1 MTRAVFEERLF
12 GVLKWL
18 SVVFFAVIALFPLL
32 YMLALSFKPIQ
43 DLLLDPAK
51 WWPTLD
57 QIWGFETYRAVLRP
71 VDQGGF
77 GFLVFIRNSSIVAVS
92 TVILTLTVG
101 ILAAY
106 SIARVNFFGRK
117 TVSVGMILI
126 YLFPVVIVAIPLFV
140 MFSRMGLR
148 DSLYGLIIVYLASTL
163 PVTLFMLRGYF
174 QSIPVEL
181 EEAGRVDGLSRLGVI
196 RRITI
201 PLAAPAIAAVALY
214 VFMIAWNEFLY
225 ALLFVLEKREL
236 WTLSLGVN
244 QLNNQE
250 VPKTMLMAG
259 SVIISLPIIV
269 LFFAAER
276 FLTEGLTSGGVKG

>member
-1 MTRAVFEERLF
+1 
-12 GVLKWL
+12 
-18 SVVFFAVIALFPLL
+18 VIALFPLL

-201 PLAAPAIAAVALY
+201 ALAAPAIAAVALY

>member
-1 MTRAVFEERLF
+1 VTRAQFEERFF
-12 GVLKWL
+12 GTLKWI
-18 SVVFFAVIALFPLL
+18 SIAFFTVIALFPLL

-43 DLLLDPAK
+43 DLLLDPGK

-57 QIWGFETYRAVLRP
+57 QISGFETYRAVIRP
-71 VDQGGF
+71 VSEGGF
-77 GFLVFIRNSSIVAVS
+77 GFLTFIRNSSIVAIS
-92 TVILTLTVG
+92 TVVLTLSVG

-106 SIARVNFFGRK
+106 AVARVNFFGRK
-117 TVSVGMILI
+117 AVSVGMILV

-181 EEAGRVDGLSRLGVI
+181 EEAARVDGLSRLGVI
-196 RRITI
+196 RKITI
-201 PLAAPAIAAVALY
+201 PLAAPAIAAVSLY

-225 ALLFVLEKREL
+225 ALLFILEKREL

-244 QLNNQE
+244 QLNSQE

-259 SVIISLPIIV
+259 SVIISIPVII
-269 LFFAAER
+269 LFFVAER
-276 FLTEGLTSGGVKG
+276 FLTEGLTAGGVKG

>member
-1 MTRAVFEERLF
+1 MTRAQFEERFF
-12 GVLKWL
+12 GTLKWI
-18 SVVFFAVIALFPLL
+18 SIVFFTVIALFPLL

-43 DLLLDPAK
+43 DLLLDPGR

-57 QIWGFETYRAVLRP
+57 QISGFETYRAVIRP
-71 VDQGGF
+71 VSEGGF
-77 GFLVFIRNSSIVAVS
+77 GFLTFIRNSSIVAIS
-92 TVILTLTVG
+92 TVVLTLSVG

-106 SIARVNFFGRK
+106 SVARVNFFGRQA
-117 TVSVGMILI
+117 VSVGMILV

-181 EEAGRVDGLSRLGVI
+181 EEAARVDGLSRLGVI
-196 RRITI
+196 RKITI

-225 ALLFVLEKREL
+225 ALLFILEKREL

-244 QLNNQE
+244 QLNSQE

-276 FLTEGLTSGGVKG
+276 FLTEGLTAGGVKG

>member
-92 TVILTLTVG
+92 TVILTLAVG

-117 TVSVGMILI
+117 TVSIGMILI

>member
-1 MTRAVFEERLF
+1 LTRAVFEERLF

-92 TVILTLTVG
+92 TVILTLAVG

-196 RRITI
+196 RKITI

>member
-1 MTRAVFEERLF
+1 LTRAVFEERLF

-18 SVVFFAVIALFPLL
+18 SVIFFAVIALFPLL

-57 QIWGFETYRAVLRP
+57 QISGFETYRAVLRP

>member
-1 MTRAVFEERLF
+1 LTRAVFEERLF

-18 SVVFFAVIALFPLL
+18 SVIFFAVIALFPLL

>member
-1 MTRAVFEERLF
+1 MTRARFEERFF
-12 GVLKWL
+12 GTLKWI
-18 SVVFFAVIALFPLL
+18 SIAFFTVIALFPLL

-43 DLLLDPAK
+43 DLLLDPGK

-57 QIWGFETYRAVLRP
+57 QISGFETYRAVIRP
-71 VDQGGF
+71 VSEGGF
-77 GFLVFIRNSSIVAVS
+77 GFLTFIRNSSIVAIS
-92 TVILTLTVG
+92 TVVLTLSVG

-106 SIARVNFFGRK
+106 AVARVNFFGRK
-117 TVSVGMILI
+117 AVSVGMILV

-181 EEAGRVDGLSRLGVI
+181 EEAARVDGLSRLGVI
-196 RRITI
+196 RKITI
-201 PLAAPAIAAVALY
+201 PLAAPAIAAVSLY

-225 ALLFVLEKREL
+225 ALLFILEKREL

-244 QLNNQE
+244 QLNSQE

-276 FLTEGLTSGGVKG
+276 FLTEGLTAGGVKG

>member
-1 MTRAVFEERLF
+1 M
-12 GVLKWL
+12 LKWL

-92 TVILTLTVG
+92 TVILTLAVG

-181 EEAGRVDGLSRLGVI
+181 EEAGHVDGLSRLGVI
-196 RRITI
+196 RKITI

>member
-18 SVVFFAVIALFPLL
+18 SVIFFAVIALFPLL

>member
-1 MTRAVFEERLF
+1 M
-12 GVLKWL
+12 
-18 SVVFFAVIALFPLL
+18 
-32 YMLALSFKPIQ
+32 
-43 DLLLDPAK
+43 
-51 WWPTLD
+51 
-57 QIWGFETYRAVLRP
+57 
-71 VDQGGF
+71 
-77 GFLVFIRNSSIVAVS
+77 
-92 TVILTLTVG
+92 ILTLTVG